1 MTTTTSDTNRATST
15 SIEQWTSVQA
25 YVLAVICLLV
35 GIAGGWF
42 IRGSQTP
49 ALPSAET
56 ASSPTSAPSM
66 GNQAS
71 QSPSPAQMQK
81 MADTQAAPLIEKLKA
96 DPTNAALL
104 ANIGN
109 IYYDTQQ
116 YPTAIDYYQRTLKV
130 EPANA
135 GVRTD
140 LATAYWYTGDADI
153 AIAEFQKSLS
163 YEPNKANTLFNLGIV
178 EWQGKMDIDKALAT
192 WQKLLDTNP
201 NYEAKDKVLELM
213 AQALGGETGYAGKA
227 IAINSAR

>member
-1 MTTTTSDTNRATST
+1 MTDTNRATSTSTST

-42 IRGSQTP
+42 IRGSGSP
-49 ALPSAET
+49 AAAATET
-56 ASSPTSAPSM
+56 ARASAPAM
-66 GNQAS
+66 GNANAAAQA
-71 QSPSPAQMQK
+71 PTPAQMQK
-81 MADTQAAPLIEKLKA
+81 MADTQAGPLLEQLKA
-96 DPTNAALL
+96 DPTNAGLL
-104 ANIGN
+104 ENIGN

-116 YPTAIDYYQRTLKV
+116 FPTAIDYYQRALKV
-130 EPANA
+130 NPANA

-140 LATAYWYTGDADI
+140 MATAYWYTGNADT

-178 EWQGKMDIDKALAT
+178 EWQGKMDVDKAVAA

-201 NYEAKDKVLELM
+201 NYEGKDKVVELM
-213 AQALGGETGYAGKA
+213 AQVKKHSGVKPGTAKPLQ
-227 IAINSAR
+227 